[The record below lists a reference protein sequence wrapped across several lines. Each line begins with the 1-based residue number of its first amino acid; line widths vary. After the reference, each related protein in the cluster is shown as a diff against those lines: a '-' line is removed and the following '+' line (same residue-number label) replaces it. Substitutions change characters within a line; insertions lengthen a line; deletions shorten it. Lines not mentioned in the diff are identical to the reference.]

1 MSLKH
6 KVIITDTSVNSHQ
19 VRTCATVSER
29 RMLEVR
35 CRKLGQESILG
46 NIYVG
51 RVQKV
56 VPNIQAA
63 FIEIKPGLS
72 CYYSMEEKAAPVFAK
87 KIPSSRLVQ
96 GDELLVQVTR
106 ESVKTKAPTVSGNL
120 NLTGRYLV
128 VTSGDCRLSFS
139 SKLTKAE
146 KEQFRTLLEP
156 EWDGSYGIIVRTN
169 AKEAEAPVLLAE
181 LQQLKTQLQSICDT
195 AAMRTCFSCV
205 SRTPE
210 SYMGYL
216 KNSRQEGLIEIVTD
230 LPQVYEQIE
239 QQQFSDPV
247 FAQIPVRLYEDPLL
261 PLAALYNLNKQTEEA
276 LQPKVWMKSG
286 GYLVIE
292 PTEALTVVDVNTGK
306 SVNKKNRQEHFLKI
320 NLEAAEET
328 AAQLRLRN
336 ISGIVII
343 DFINLEQEED
353 RNTVMEHLRRCVKV
367 DSVPVQVIDMTKLNL
382 VELTRKKVEKSL
394 AEQLTE

>member
-19 VRTCATVSER
+19 VRMCATVSER

-72 CYYSMEEKAAPVFAK
+72 CYYSMEEKAAPVFSK

-139 SKLTKAE
+139 SKLTKTE
-146 KEQFRTLLEP
+146 KEQFRTLWNRNGTVPL
-156 EWDGSYGIIVRTN
+156 
-169 AKEAEAPVLLAE
+169 
-181 LQQLKTQLQSICDT
+181 
-195 AAMRTCFSCV
+195 V
-205 SRTPE
+205 S
-210 SYMGYL
+210 L
-216 KNSRQEGLIEIVTD
+216 
-230 LPQVYEQIE
+230 
-239 QQQFSDPV
+239 
-247 FAQIPVRLYEDPLL
+247 
-261 PLAALYNLNKQTEEA
+261 
-276 LQPKVWMKSG
+276 
-286 GYLVIE
+286 
-292 PTEALTVVDVNTGK
+292 
-306 SVNKKNRQEHFLKI
+306 SVQMQKK
-320 NLEAAEET
+320 
-328 AAQLRLRN
+328 
-336 ISGIVII
+336 
-343 DFINLEQEED
+343 
-353 RNTVMEHLRRCVKV
+353 LRRRYFWQNC
-367 DSVPVQVIDMTKLNL
+367 NN
-382 VELTRKKVEKSL
+382 
-394 AEQLTE
+394 

>member
-19 VRTCATVSER
+19 VRMCATVSER

-276 LQPKVWMKSG
+276 LQPKACLDEIRRLSG
-286 GYLVIE
+286 
-292 PTEALTVVDVNTGK
+292 N
-306 SVNKKNRQEHFLKI
+306 
-320 NLEAAEET
+320 
-328 AAQLRLRN
+328 
-336 ISGIVII
+336 
-343 DFINLEQEED
+343 
-353 RNTVMEHLRRCVKV
+353 
-367 DSVPVQVIDMTKLNL
+367 
-382 VELTRKKVEKSL
+382 
-394 AEQLTE
+394 

>member
-19 VRTCATVSER
+19 VRMCATVSER

-306 SVNKKNRQEHFLKI
+306 SVNKKNQIGRAH
-320 NLEAAEET
+320 
-328 AAQLRLRN
+328 
-336 ISGIVII
+336 V
-343 DFINLEQEED
+343 
-353 RNTVMEHLRRCVKV
+353 
-367 DSVPVQVIDMTKLNL
+367 
-382 VELTRKKVEKSL
+382 
-394 AEQLTE
+394 